1 VFCYILTPCTTQH
14 TYINVLHCTALHCTT
29 IADGCQSSFLKYLY
43 ATTLHYCSCCCMQMI
58 QYILHRW
65 CMLLLYCNHIVESN
79 ESIRFISNFSN
90 GITVYSKV
98 QYSTLLYLT
107 WLIVLN
113 KIKNKTRNTLEIEHP
128 GPGLVQKPSCFS
140 LFFLPI
146 LKKTRVRFRKTTHQ
160 QVYHCLLYCT
170 RKPNQIK
177 SNQIKHL
184 TVQ

>member
-1 VFCYILTPCTTQH
+1 MFCYILTPCTTQH
-14 TYINVLHCTALHCTT
+14 TYINVLHCTALHCTALHCTT
-29 IADGCQSSFLKYLY
+29 IADGCQSSFLQYLY

-90 GITVYSKV
+90 GITVYSTVQYSTV

-113 KIKNKTRNTLEIEHP
+113 NK
-128 GPGLVQKPSCFS
+128 K
-140 LFFLPI
+140 
-146 LKKTRVRFRKTTHQ
+146 
-160 QVYHCLLYCT
+160 
-170 RKPNQIK
+170 
-177 SNQIKHL
+177 
-184 TVQ
+184 